1 MKYMELRECPA
12 FLRSLRDIIGGRNT
26 KYKSKNGINV
36 SIYRN
41 KTTFCFYI
49 LLWEVLLQQHFLV
62 SFITDINGTPISVG
76 INSGN
81 KHDSIIA
88 DKLFDNITFVDS
100 ETIKVKNNNKYKQIL
115 LGDAAYFNNN
125 LHNKLRN
132 KGYTPI
138 TDVNYRNTKNL
149 IKRRRLFKLKKQYNK
164 VKYKRIKIENC
175 NAWVKK
181 YPKMSRLIE
190 KTIKSFSGLLLIAL
204 SLIAINK
211 IK

>member
-1 MKYMELRECPA
+1 MEVKYMELRECPA
-12 FLRSLRDIIGGRNT
+12 FLRSLRDNISFRSAKRYIIGGRNT
-26 KYKSKNGINV
+26 KYKSKNGIN
-36 SIYRN
+36 
-41 KTTFCFYI
+41 
-49 LLWEVLLQQHFLV
+49 V

-88 DKLFDNITFVDS
+88 DKLFDNIIFVDS

-149 IKRRRLFKLKKQYNK
+149 IKRRRLFKLKKQYDK

-175 NAWVKK
+175 NSWVKK
-181 YPKMSRLIE
+181 YPKISRLIE

>member
-1 MKYMELRECPA
+1 M
-12 FLRSLRDIIGGRNT
+12 
-26 KYKSKNGINV
+26 GIN
-36 SIYRN
+36 
-41 KTTFCFYI
+41 
-49 LLWEVLLQQHFLV
+49 
-62 SFITDINGTPISVG
+62 G
-76 INSGN
+76 GN

-100 ETIKVKNNNKYKQIL
+100 ETAKVKNNNKYKQIL

-181 YPKMSRLIE
+181 YPKISRLIE